1 MKGAALFITR
11 PVLTTLCSI
20 SIFLLGLLGFS
31 LMPVSPLPQ
40 IDFPV
45 IMVKASLSG
54 ASPETMSS
62 SVAAPLERA
71 LGKISGVNEL
81 TSTSSQGS
89 TRIIMQFD
97 MDRNVD
103 SAARDVQAAINA
115 AQSLLPSGMTSL
127 PSYQKMN
134 PSGAPI
140 MMVALTSDVMTQP
153 QLYDLVNSVLQPKM
167 AQVNGVGG
175 TSIYGGAAPG
185 IRVDIEP
192 LLLEQQ
198 GIALNTVKSAINN
211 ALPDKPVGALQGDER
226 QWWISTNAQQADAV
240 KLRDVI
246 VSWRDGAAVRLG
258 DVAHVYDGGE
268 TLYSNGYYNGRPA
281 VIIGAARAAG
291 ANIIETVQH
300 LKALT
305 PQLKALMPEGVQVHT
320 VLDRSGGVQES
331 LRATEEA
338 LLASIILVVFIV
350 YLFLRNWRAVFI
362 PACTLPLSLVG
373 TCAVTYLL
381 GYSLDNLSLMAMIIA
396 TGFVVDDAIVVLENV
411 IRHREMGKSRLQAA
425 IEGAREI
432 GFTVMAMTISLI
444 AVFLPILLNAD
455 MIGKLFREFAMTL
468 CIALLIS
475 LLVSLTLTPMLCAH
489 LLKDPDHSARPLYT
503 RWRVLSRLHG
513 VLIHVGRY
521 LTQGYMQSLGWALK
535 HRRLIL
541 LGFVGTIVLMGYFVT
556 RVEKEFF
563 PSQDTGVLMG
573 RLRADQATSSQALI
587 PIVNQFNE
595 EVRKDP
601 AIEHVMSSTGSGGFG
616 SRNTA
621 SYIIQLKPIS
631 ERNVSADQVVQRL
644 TARLS
649 KLKPGVEFNLRSM
662 QDLMSGGRSANAAY
676 QYTLQ
681 SDDLALLREWTPKVD
696 AALRKLPSLTGFEND
711 STSRG
716 REVRLVVDR
725 IQAERYGINMADID
739 DFLGNAFGQT
749 QVATRHEVMNEY
761 HVIMGLAPAWTS
773 SPEVL
778 NMLSVVND
786 NSQRVP
792 LSAFAH
798 FETGNAAT
806 TVEHEDQMATT
817 VIAFNLVPGVVLND
831 VQNDIQ
837 QALTRIGLPDKIKTG
852 FGGSQRMFQQSSS
865 ALPLLLVAAL
875 LTMYIVLGVLYESL
889 VHPLTILSTLPSAGL
904 GALLLINLTGT
915 RLSLISFIGILLLMG
930 IVKKNAIMLVDFALS
945 HRRQQSVSEE
955 QAITEACRQRL
966 RPIMMTSLAAFCGA
980 LPLMLESGGS
990 ADLRRPLGIAI
1001 AGGLVVSQLLTL
1013 YTTPIIYLYMSR
1025 FEQWLLHVWLR
1036 VRPAQ
1041 EQQNNT

>member
-1 MKGAALFITR
+1 MKGLSLFITR
-11 PVLTTLCSI
+11 PVLTILS
-20 SIFLLGLLGFS
+20 SVSVLLLGMLGFS

-45 IMVKASLSG
+45 IMVRASLSG

-97 MDRNVD
+97 MDRDVD
-103 SAARDVQAAINA
+103 SAARDVQAALNA
-115 AQSLLPSGMTSL
+115 AQSLLPSGMTSR

-140 MMVALTSDVMTQP
+140 MMLALTSDIMTQP

-192 LLLEQQ
+192 LLLEHQ
-198 GIALNTVKSAINN
+198 GIALNTVKSAISN
-211 ALPDKPVGALQGDER
+211 ALPDKPVGSLQGDDR
-226 QWWISTNAQQADAV
+226 QWWISTNTQQVDAV

-246 VSWRDGAAVRLG
+246 VAWHDGAAVRLG

-281 VIIGAARAAG
+281 VIIGASRAAG
-291 ANIIETVQH
+291 ANIIETVDR

-305 PQLKALMPEGVQVHT
+305 PQLKALMPEGVQIHT

-338 LLASIILVVFIV
+338 LLASIVLVVLIV
-350 YLFLRNWRAVFI
+350 YLFLRSWRAVFI

-373 TCAVTYLL
+373 TCAITYLL

-396 TGFVVDDAIVVLENV
+396 TGFVVDDAIVVLENI
-411 IRHREMGKSRLQAA
+411 IRHREMGKGRLQAA

-432 GFTVMAMTISLI
+432 GFTVVAMTISLI
-444 AVFLPILLNAD
+444 AVFLPILLNSD

-475 LLVSLTLTPMLCAH
+475 LLVSLTLTPMLCSR
-489 LLKDPDHSARPLYT
+489 LLEEPDHSRPLYT
-503 RWRVLSRLHG
+503 RLRMLEHLHG
-513 VLIHVGRY
+513 VLARVGQC
-521 LTQGYMQSLGWALK
+521 LMSGYMRSLGWAIR
-535 HRRLIL
+535 HRRLVL
-541 LGFVGTIVLMGYFVT
+541 CGFFGTIVLMGYFVG

-601 AIEHVMSSTGSGGFG
+601 AIEHVVSSTGSGGFG

-631 ERNVSADQVVQRL
+631 ERNATADEVVQRL
-644 TARLS
+644 TARLG

-716 REVRLVVDR
+716 REVQLVVDR
-725 IQAERYGINMADID
+725 VQAQRYGITMSDID
-739 DFLGNAFGQT
+739 DFLGNAFGQK

-773 SPEVL
+773 EPEVL

-786 NSQRVP
+786 EGQRIP

-798 FETGNAAT
+798 FETGSAAT
-806 TVEHEDQMATT
+806 SVEHEDQMATM

-831 VQNDIQ
+831 VQNEIQ

-865 ALPLLLVAAL
+865 AMPLLLIAAL

-904 GALLLINLTGT
+904 GALLLIDLTGT

-930 IVKKNAIMLVDFALS
+930 IVKKNAIMLVDFALA
-945 HRRQQSVSEE
+945 HQRQSKVSEE
-955 QAITEACRQRL
+955 QAITEACHQRL

-1013 YTTPIIYLYMSR
+1013 YTTPVIYLYMAR
-1025 FEQWLLHVWLR
+1025 LEQWLLRIWR
-1036 VRPAQ
+1036 RIRPVQ
-1041 EQQNNT
+1041 E

>member
-1 MKGAALFITR
+1 MKGVALFITR
-11 PVLTTLCSI
+11 PVLTILS
-20 SIFLLGLLGFS
+20 SLSVLLLGLLGFS

-45 IMVKASLSG
+45 IMVRASLSG

-97 MDRNVD
+97 MDRDVE
-103 SAARDVQAAINA
+103 SAARDVQAALNA
-115 AQSLLPSGMTSL
+115 AQSLLPSGMTSR

-140 MMVALTSDVMTQP
+140 MMLALTSDIMTQP

-198 GIALNTVKSAINN
+198 GIALTTVKSAINN
-211 ALPDKPVGALQGDER
+211 ALPDKPVGVLQGDER
-226 QWWISTNAQQADAV
+226 QWWISTNAQQVDAV

-246 VSWRDGAAVRLG
+246 VAWHDGAAVRLG

-281 VIIGAARAAG
+281 VIIGASRAAG
-291 ANIIETVQH
+291 ANIIETVEH

-305 PQLKALMPEGVQVHT
+305 PQLKALMPEGVQIHT

-338 LLASIILVVFIV
+338 LLASIALVVFIV

-373 TCAVTYLL
+373 TCAITYLL

-411 IRHREMGKSRLQAA
+411 IRHREMGKGRLQAA

-432 GFTVMAMTISLI
+432 GFTVMAMTLSLI
-444 AVFLPILLNAD
+444 AVFLPILLNSD

-468 CIALLIS
+468 CIALIIS
-475 LLVSLTLTPMLCAH
+475 LLVSLTLTPMLCAR
-489 LLKDPDHSARPLYT
+489 LLKDPDHSKPLYT
-503 RWRVLSRLHG
+503 RQRTLARLHDMVVRLG
-513 VLIHVGRY
+513 QGMTH
-521 LTQGYMQSLGWALK
+521 GYMRSLDWALK
-535 HRRLIL
+535 HRRLVL
-541 LGFVGTIVLMGYFVT
+541 CGFLGTIVLMGYFVT

-601 AIEHVMSSTGSGGFG
+601 AIEHVVSSTGSGGFG

-631 ERNVSADQVVQRL
+631 ERDATADQVVQRL

-676 QYTLQ
+676 QFTLQ

-711 STSRG
+711 STARG
-716 REVRLVVDR
+716 REVRLIVDR
-725 IQAERYGINMADID
+725 TQAERYGVNMADID

-761 HVIMGLAPAWTS
+761 HVIMGLAPAWTAE
-773 SPEVL
+773 PEVL
-778 NMLSVVND
+778 DMLSVIND
-786 NSQRVP
+786 DGQRIP

-798 FETGNAAT
+798 IETGSAAT
-806 TVEHEDQMATT
+806 SVDHEDQMATM
-817 VIAFNLVPGVVLND
+817 VIAFNLVPGVTLND
-831 VQNDIQ
+831 VQDDIQ
-837 QALTRIGLPDKIKTG
+837 QTMTKIGLPDKIKSG
-852 FGGSQRMFQQSSS
+852 FGGSQKMFQQSSS

-904 GALLLINLTGT
+904 GALLLIDITGT

-930 IVKKNAIMLVDFALS
+930 IVKKNAIMLVDFALA
-945 HRRQQSVSEE
+945 HRRQQHISEE
-955 QAITEACRQRL
+955 RAITEACRQRL

-1013 YTTPIIYLYMSR
+1013 YTTPVIYLYMAR
-1025 FEQWLLHVWLR
+1025 FEQWLLRLWLHI
-1036 VRPAQ
+1036 RPAQ
-1041 EQQNNT
+1041 

>member
-1 MKGAALFITR
+1 MKGVALFITR
-11 PVLTTLCSI
+11 PVLTLLCSI
-20 SIFLLGLLGFS
+20 SVLLLGLLGFS

-45 IMVKASLSG
+45 IMVRASLSG

-81 TSTSSQGS
+81 TSTSSQGT

-103 SAARDVQAAINA
+103 SAARDVQAALNA
-115 AQSLLPSGMTSL
+115 AQSLLPSGMTSR

-140 MMVALTSDVMTQP
+140 MMLALTSDIMTQP

-167 AQVNGVGG
+167 AQVSGVGG

-198 GIALNTVKSAINN
+198 GIALTTVKSAINS
-211 ALPDKPVGALQGDER
+211 ALPDKPLGVLDGEQQ
-226 QWWISTNAQQADAV
+226 QWWISTNAQQIDAV
-240 KLRDVI
+240 TLRNVT
-246 VSWRDGAAVRLG
+246 VAWRNGAAVRLG

-281 VIIGAARAAG
+281 VIIGASRAAG
-291 ANIIETVQH
+291 ANIIETVAR
-300 LKALT
+300 LKSLI
-305 PQLKALMPEGVQVHT
+305 PQLTALIPSGVQIHT

-331 LRATEEA
+331 LHATEEA
-338 LLASIILVVFIV
+338 LLASIVLVVFIV

-396 TGFVVDDAIVVLENV
+396 TGFVVDDAIVVLENI
-411 IRHREMGKSRLQAA
+411 IRHREMGKGRLAAA
-425 IEGAREI
+425 IDGAREI
-432 GFTVMAMTISLI
+432 GFTVVAMTLSLI
-444 AVFLPILLNAD
+444 AVFLPILLNSD

-468 CIALLIS
+468 CIALTIS
-475 LLVSLTLTPMLCAH
+475 LLVSLTLTPMLCAR
-489 LLKDPDHSARPLYT
+489 LLNAPDEHKQAPSLYERQRTLARVHSIIIALGQGLT
-503 RWRVLSRLHG
+503 R
-513 VLIHVGRY
+513 
-521 LTQGYMQSLGWALK
+521 GYMCSLAWAIR
-535 HRRLIL
+535 HRRLVL
-541 LGFVGTIVLMGYFVT
+541 CGFFSTIVLMGYFIT

-587 PIVNQFNE
+587 PIVNLFNE

-601 AIEHVMSSTGSGGFG
+601 AIQHIVSSTGSGGFG

-631 ERNVSADQVVQRL
+631 ERDATSDEVVQRL

-725 IQAERYGINMADID
+725 VQAKRYGVDMADID
-739 DFLGNAFGQT
+739 DFLGNAFGQR

-773 SPEVL
+773 EPEVL
-778 NMLSVVND
+778 DRLSVIND
-786 NSQRVP
+786 DGQRVP

-798 FETGNAAT
+798 IETGSAAT
-806 TVEHEDQMATT
+806 SVDHEDQMATT
-817 VIAFNLVPGVVLND
+817 VIAFNLVPDVTLSD
-831 VQNDIQ
+831 VQDEVQ
-837 QALTRIGLPDKIKTG
+837 QAMTRIGLPDKVKAG
-852 FGGSQRMFQQSSS
+852 FGGSERMFQESSS
-865 ALPLLLVAAL
+865 AMPLLLLAAL
-875 LTMYIVLGVLYESL
+875 LTMYIVLGVLYESV

-904 GALLLINLTGT
+904 GALLLIDLTGT

-930 IVKKNAIMLVDFALS
+930 IVKKNAIMLVDFALAR
-945 HRRQQSVSEE
+945 RRQQGISDQ
-955 QAITEACRQRL
+955 QAIIEACQQRL
-966 RPIMMTSLAAFCGA
+966 RPIMMTSLAAFGGA

-1013 YTTPIIYLYMSR
+1013 YTTPVIYLYMAR
-1025 FEQWLLHVWLR
+1025 VERCLLRIWHRL
-1036 VRPAQ
+1036 RPA
-1041 EQQNNT
+1041 

>member
-1 MKGAALFITR
+1 MKGLALFITR
-11 PVLTTLCSI
+11 PVLTILS
-20 SIFLLGLLGFS
+20 SVSVLLLGVLGFS

-45 IMVKASLSG
+45 IIVRASLSG

-62 SVAAPLERA
+62 SVTTPLERA

-97 MDRNVD
+97 MDRDVD
-103 SAARDVQAAINA
+103 SAARDVQAALNA
-115 AQSLLPSGMTSL
+115 AQSLLPSGMTSR
-127 PSYQKMN
+127 PSYQKIN

-140 MMVALTSDVMTQP
+140 MMLALTSDIMTQP
-153 QLYDLVNSVLQPKM
+153 QLYDLVNGVLQPKM
-167 AQVNGVGG
+167 AQINGVGD
-175 TSIYGGAAPG
+175 TFIYGGAAPG

-192 LLLEQQ
+192 LLLEHQ

-211 ALPDKPVGALQGDER
+211 ALPDKPVGALQGDEH
-226 QWWISTNAQQADAV
+226 QWWISTNAQKVDAV

-246 VSWRDGAAVRLG
+246 VAWHDGAAVRLG

-281 VIIGAARAAG
+281 VIIGASRAAG
-291 ANIIETVQH
+291 ANIIETVGH
-300 LKALT
+300 LKALI
-305 PQLKALMPEGVQVHT
+305 PQFNAMMPGSVQIHI

-338 LLASIILVVFIV
+338 LLASIILVILIV
-350 YLFLRNWRAVFI
+350 YLFLRSWRAVFI

-373 TCAVTYLL
+373 TCAITYLL

-396 TGFVVDDAIVVLENV
+396 TGFVVDDAIVVLENI
-411 IRHREMGKSRLQAA
+411 IRHREMGKNRLQAA

-432 GFTVMAMTISLI
+432 GFTVIAMTISLI
-444 AVFLPILLNAD
+444 AVFLPILLNTD

-468 CIALLIS
+468 CIALIIS
-475 LLVSLTLTPMLCAH
+475 LLVSLTLTPMLCSR
-489 LLKDPDHSARPLYT
+489 LLDEPNHARPLYT
-503 RWRVLSRLHG
+503 RLHTLERLHG
-513 VLIHVGRY
+513 VLTRIGQSLMR
-521 LTQGYMQSLGWALK
+521 GYMHSLGWALR
-535 HRRLIL
+535 HRRLVL
-541 LGFVGTIVLMGYFVT
+541 CGFLSTIVLMGYFVT

-587 PIVNQFNE
+587 PIVKQFNE
-595 EVRKDP
+595 EIRKDL
-601 AIEHVMSSTGSGGFG
+601 AIEHVVSSTGSGGFG
-616 SRNTA
+616 SRNMA

-631 ERNVSADQVVQRL
+631 ERDATADEVVQRL

-649 KLKPGVEFNLRSM
+649 NLKPGVEFNLRSM

-676 QYTLQ
+676 QFTLQ

-696 AALRKLPSLTGFEND
+696 ATLRKLSTLAGFESD

-725 IQAERYGINMADID
+725 VQAQRYGVTMSDID
-739 DFLGNAFGQT
+739 DFLGNAFGHK

-761 HVIMGLAPAWTS
+761 HVIMGLAPAWTAE
-773 SPEVL
+773 PEVL
-778 NMLSVVND
+778 NMLSVIND
-786 NSQRVP
+786 NRQRIP

-798 FETGNAAT
+798 FETGSAAT
-806 TVEHEDQMATT
+806 SVEHEDQMATT

-831 VQNDIQ
+831 VQSDIQ
-837 QALTRIGLPDKIKTG
+837 QALTRIGLPDKIKTD

-865 ALPLLLVAAL
+865 AMPLLLIGAL

-889 VHPLTILSTLPSAGL
+889 VHPLTVLSTLPSAGL
-904 GALLLINLTGT
+904 GALLLIDLTGT

-930 IVKKNAIMLVDFALS
+930 IVKKNAIMLVDFALA
-945 HRRQQSVSEE
+945 HRRELQVSEE
-955 QAITEACRQRL
+955 QAITEACHHRL
-966 RPIMMTSLAAFCGA
+966 RPIVMTSLAAFCGA
-980 LPLMLESGGS
+980 LPLILESGGS

-1013 YTTPIIYLYMSR
+1013 YTTPVIYLYMAR
-1025 FEQWLLHVWLR
+1025 FEQWLLRIWQHI
-1036 VRPAQ
+1036 RPVQ
-1041 EQQNNT
+1041 E

>member
-1 MKGAALFITR
+1 MKGVALFITR
-11 PVLTTLCSI
+11 PVLTLLCSV
-20 SIFLLGLLGFS
+20 SVLLLGLLGFS

-45 IMVKASLSG
+45 IMVRASLSG

-81 TSTSSQGS
+81 TSTSSQGT

-97 MDRNVD
+97 MDRKVD
-103 SAARDVQAAINA
+103 SAARDVQAALNA
-115 AQSLLPSGMTSL
+115 AQSLLPSGMTSR

-140 MMVALTSDVMTQP
+140 MMLALTSDIMTQP

-167 AQVNGVGG
+167 AQVSGVGG

-198 GIALNTVKSAINN
+198 GIALTTVKSAINS
-211 ALPDKPVGALQGDER
+211 ALPDKPLGVLDGEQQ
-226 QWWISTNAQQADAV
+226 QWWVSTNAQHIDAV
-240 KLRDVI
+240 TLRDVTI
-246 VSWRDGAAVRLG
+246 AWRNGAAVRLG

-281 VIIGAARAAG
+281 VIIGASRAAG
-291 ANIIETVQH
+291 ANIIETVER
-300 LKALT
+300 LKSLI
-305 PQLKALMPEGVQVHT
+305 PQLSALMPSGVQIHT

-331 LRATEEA
+331 LHATEEA
-338 LLASIILVVFIV
+338 LLASIALVVFIV

-396 TGFVVDDAIVVLENV
+396 TGFVVDDAIVVLENI
-411 IRHREMGKSRLQAA
+411 IRHREMGKGRLAAA
-425 IEGAREI
+425 IDGAREI
-432 GFTVMAMTISLI
+432 SFTVVAMTLSLI
-444 AVFLPILLNAD
+444 AVFLPILLNSD

-468 CIALLIS
+468 CIALTIS
-475 LLVSLTLTPMLCAH
+475 LLVSLTLTPMLCAR
-489 LLKDPDHSARPLYT
+489 LLNAPDKQEQAPSLYERQRTLARVHRIIIALGQGLT
-503 RWRVLSRLHG
+503 R
-513 VLIHVGRY
+513 
-521 LTQGYMQSLGWALK
+521 GYMCSLAWAIR
-535 HRRLIL
+535 HRRLVL
-541 LGFVGTIVLMGYFVT
+541 CGFLGTIVLMGYFIT

-587 PIVNQFNE
+587 PIVNLFNE

-601 AIEHVMSSTGSGGFG
+601 AIQHIVSSTGSGGFG

-631 ERNVSADQVVQRL
+631 ERDATSDEVVQRL

-725 IQAERYGINMADID
+725 VQAKRYGVDMADID
-739 DFLGNAFGQT
+739 DFLGNAFGQR

-773 SPEVL
+773 EPEVL
-778 NMLSVVND
+778 DRLSVINAD
-786 NSQRVP
+786 GQRVL

-798 FETGNAAT
+798 IETGSAAT
-806 TVEHEDQMATT
+806 SVDHEDQMATT
-817 VIAFNLVPGVVLND
+817 VIAFNLVPGVTLSD
-831 VQNDIQ
+831 VQDEVQ
-837 QALTRIGLPDKIKTG
+837 QAMTRIGLPDKVKAG
-852 FGGSQRMFQQSSS
+852 FGGSERMFQQSSS
-865 ALPLLLVAAL
+865 AMPLLLLAAL
-875 LTMYIVLGVLYESL
+875 LTMYIVLGVLYESV

-904 GALLLINLTGT
+904 GALLLIDLTGT

-930 IVKKNAIMLVDFALS
+930 IVKKNAIMLVDFALAR
-945 HRRQQSVSEE
+945 RRQQGISDH
-955 QAITEACRQRL
+955 QAIIEACQQRL
-966 RPIMMTSLAAFCGA
+966 RPIMMTSLAAFGGA
-980 LPLMLESGGS
+980 LPLMIESGGS

-1013 YTTPIIYLYMSR
+1013 YTTPVIYLYMAR
-1025 FEQWLLHVWLR
+1025 VERCLLRLWHRL
-1036 VRPAQ
+1036 RPAQ
-1041 EQQNNT
+1041 

>member
-1 MKGAALFITR
+1 MKGIALFITR
-11 PVLTTLCSI
+11 PVLTLLCSV
-20 SIFLLGLLGFS
+20 SVLLLGLLGFS

-45 IMVKASLSG
+45 IMVRASLSG

-103 SAARDVQAAINA
+103 SAARDVQAALNA
-115 AQSLLPSGMTSL
+115 AQSMLPSGMTSR
-127 PSYQKMN
+127 PSYQKLN

-140 MMVALTSDVMTQP
+140 MMLALTSDIMTQS

-167 AQVNGVGG
+167 AQVSGVGG
-175 TSIYGGAAPG
+175 TSIYGGAASG

-192 LLLEQQ
+192 FLLEQQ
-198 GIALNTVKSAINN
+198 GIALTTVKSAINS
-211 ALPDKPVGALQGDER
+211 ALPDKPLGVLDGEQQ
-226 QWWISTNAQQADAV
+226 QWWLSTNAQQIDAAA
-240 KLRDVI
+240 LRDVT
-246 VSWRDGAAVRLG
+246 VAWRNGAAVRLG

-281 VIIGAARAAG
+281 VIIGASRAAD
-291 ANIIETVQH
+291 ANIIETVDR
-300 LKALT
+300 LKALI
-305 PQLKALMPEGVQVHT
+305 PQFMALMPNGVQIHT

-331 LRATEEA
+331 LHATEEA
-338 LLASIILVVFIV
+338 LLASIVLVVFIV

-381 GYSLDNLSLMAMIIA
+381 GYSLDSLSLMAMIIA
-396 TGFVVDDAIVVLENV
+396 TGFVIDDAIVVLENI
-411 IRHREMGKSRLQAA
+411 IRHREMGKGRLAAA
-425 IEGAREI
+425 IDGAREI
-432 GFTVMAMTISLI
+432 GFTVVAMTLSLI
-444 AVFLPILLNAD
+444 AVFLPILLNFD
-455 MIGKLFREFAMTL
+455 ILGKLFREFAMTL
-468 CIALLIS
+468 CIALTIS
-475 LLVSLTLTPMLCAH
+475 LLVSLTLIPMLCAR
-489 LLKDPDHSARPLYT
+489 LLRVPDEQKHAPSLYERHERQRSLARVHAIIIGLGQRLT
-503 RWRVLSRLHG
+503 R
-513 VLIHVGRY
+513 
-521 LTQGYMQSLGWALK
+521 GYMGSLAWAIR
-535 HRRLIL
+535 HRRIVLC
-541 LGFVGTIVLMGYFVT
+541 GFFSTIVLMGYFIM

-587 PIVNQFNE
+587 PIVNLFNE

-601 AIEHVMSSTGSGGFG
+601 AIQHVVSSTGSGGFG

-631 ERNVSADQVVQRL
+631 ERDATSDEVVQRL

-649 KLKPGVEFNLRSM
+649 KFKPGVEFNLRSM
-662 QDLMSGGRSANAAY
+662 QDLMSGGRSADAAY

-681 SDDLALLREWTPKVD
+681 SEDLALLREWTPKVD

-725 IQAERYGINMADID
+725 VQAKRYGVDMADID
-739 DFLGNAFGQT
+739 DFLGNAFGQR
-749 QVATRHEVMNEY
+749 QVATRHDVMNEY

-773 SPEVL
+773 EPEVL
-778 NMLSVVND
+778 DRLSVIND
-786 NSQRVP
+786 DGQRVP

-798 FETGNAAT
+798 IETGSAAT
-806 TVEHEDQMATT
+806 SVDHEDQMATT
-817 VIAFNLVPGVVLND
+817 VIAFNLVPGVTLSD
-831 VQNDIQ
+831 VQDEVQ
-837 QALTRIGLPDKIKTG
+837 QTMTRIGLPDKVKAG
-852 FGGSQRMFQQSSS
+852 FGGSERMFQQSSS
-865 ALPLLLVAAL
+865 TMPLLLLAAL
-875 LTMYIVLGVLYESL
+875 LTMYIVLGVLYESV

-904 GALLLINLTGT
+904 GALLLIDLTGT

-930 IVKKNAIMLVDFALS
+930 IVKKNAIMLVDFALAR
-945 HRRQQSVSEE
+945 RRQQGISDQ
-955 QAITEACRQRL
+955 QAIIEACQQRL
-966 RPIMMTSLAAFCGA
+966 RPIMMTSLAAFGGA

-1013 YTTPIIYLYMSR
+1013 YTTPVIYLYMAR
-1025 FEQWLLHVWLR
+1025 VERCLLRIWHRLR
-1036 VRPAQ
+1036 S
-1041 EQQNNT
+1041 TH

>member
-1 MKGAALFITR
+1 MKGVALFITR
-11 PVLTTLCSI
+11 PVLTILS
-20 SIFLLGLLGFS
+20 SLSVLLLGLLGFS

-45 IMVKASLSG
+45 IMVRASLSG

-97 MDRNVD
+97 MDRDVD
-103 SAARDVQAAINA
+103 SAARDVQAALNA
-115 AQSLLPSGMTSL
+115 AQSLLPSGMTSR

-140 MMVALTSDVMTQP
+140 MMLALTSDIMTQP

-211 ALPDKPVGALQGDER
+211 ALPDKPVGVLQGDER
-226 QWWISTNAQQADAV
+226 QWWISTNAQQVDAV
-240 KLRDVI
+240 KLRDV
-246 VSWRDGAAVRLG
+246 VVAWRDSAAVRLG

-281 VIIGAARAAG
+281 VIIGASRAAG
-291 ANIIETVQH
+291 ANIIETVER

-305 PQLKALMPEGVQVHT
+305 PQLKALMPEGVQIHT

-338 LLASIILVVFIV
+338 LLASIVLVVFIV
-350 YLFLRNWRAVFI
+350 YLFLRSWRAVFI

-373 TCAVTYLL
+373 TCAITYLL

-396 TGFVVDDAIVVLENV
+396 TGFVVDDAIVVLENI
-411 IRHREMGKSRLQAA
+411 IRHREMGKGRLQAA

-444 AVFLPILLNAD
+444 AVFLPILLNTD

-475 LLVSLTLTPMLCAH
+475 LLVSLTLTPMLCAR
-489 LLKDPDHSARPLYT
+489 LLEEPKSSPPLYT
-503 RWRVLSRLHG
+503 KLHLLVRVHDGLVR
-513 VLIHVGRY
+513 VGQSM
-521 LTQGYMQSLGWALK
+521 TQGYMRSLKWALR
-535 HRRLIL
+535 HRRLVL
-541 LGFVGTIVLMGYFVT
+541 CGFLSTIFLMGYFVT

-601 AIEHVMSSTGSGGFG
+601 AIEHVVSSTGSGGFG

-631 ERNVSADQVVQRL
+631 ERNATADEVVARL

-662 QDLMSGGRSANAAY
+662 QDLMAGGRSANAAY

-681 SDDLALLREWTPKVD
+681 SEDLALLREWTPKVD

-725 IQAERYGINMADID
+725 IQAKRYGVTMSDID

-773 SPEVL
+773 EPEVL
-778 NMLSVVND
+778 DMLSVVND
-786 NSQRVP
+786 DGKRIP

-798 FETGNAAT
+798 IETGSAAT
-806 TVEHEDQMATT
+806 SVEHEDQMATT
-817 VIAFNLVPGVVLND
+817 VIAFNLSPGVALND
-831 VQNDIQ
+831 VQDEIQ
-837 QALTRIGLPDKIKTG
+837 QTLTKIGVPDKIKTG

-865 ALPLLLVAAL
+865 AMPLLLIAAL
-875 LTMYIVLGVLYESL
+875 LTMYIVLGVLYESV

-904 GALLLINLTGT
+904 GALLLIDLTGT

-930 IVKKNAIMLVDFALS
+930 IVKKNAIMLVDFALA
-945 HRRQQSVSEE
+945 RQRQSQSSEE
-955 QAITEACRQRL
+955 EAITEACRQRL

-980 LPLMLESGGS
+980 LPLMLETGGS

-1001 AGGLVVSQLLTL
+1001 AGGLIVSQLLTL
-1013 YTTPIIYLYMSR
+1013 YTTPVIYLYMAR
-1025 FEQWLLHVWLR
+1025 FEGWLLRQWQR
-1036 VRPAQ
+1036 IRPQ
-1041 EQQNNT
+1041 

>member
-1 MKGAALFITR
+1 MKGVALFITR
-11 PVLTTLCSI
+11 PVLTILS
-20 SIFLLGLLGFS
+20 SLSVLLLGLLGFS

-45 IMVKASLSG
+45 IMVRASLSG

-97 MDRNVD
+97 MDRDVD
-103 SAARDVQAAINA
+103 SAARDVQAALNA
-115 AQSLLPSGMTSL
+115 AQSLLPSGMTSR

-140 MMVALTSDVMTQP
+140 MMLALTSDIMTQP

-198 GIALNTVKSAINN
+198 GIALTTVKSAINN
-211 ALPDKPVGALQGDER
+211 ALPDKPVGVLQGDER
-226 QWWISTNAQQADAV
+226 QWWISTNAQQVDAV

-246 VSWRDGAAVRLG
+246 VAWHDGAAVRLG

-281 VIIGAARAAG
+281 VIIGASRAAG
-291 ANIIETVQH
+291 ANIIETVEH

-305 PQLKALMPEGVQVHT
+305 PQLKALMPEGVQIHT

-338 LLASIILVVFIV
+338 LLASIALVVFIV

-373 TCAVTYLL
+373 TCAITYLL

-411 IRHREMGKSRLQAA
+411 IRHREMGKGRLQAA

-432 GFTVMAMTISLI
+432 GFTVMAMTLSLI
-444 AVFLPILLNAD
+444 AVFLPILLNSD

-468 CIALLIS
+468 CIALIIS
-475 LLVSLTLTPMLCAH
+475 LLVSLTLTPMLCAR
-489 LLKDPDHSARPLYT
+489 LLKDPDHSKPLYT
-503 RWRVLSRLHG
+503 RQRTLARLHDMVVRLG
-513 VLIHVGRY
+513 QGMTH
-521 LTQGYMQSLGWALK
+521 GYMRSLDWALK
-535 HRRLIL
+535 HRRLVL
-541 LGFVGTIVLMGYFVT
+541 CGFLGTIVLMGYFVT

-601 AIEHVMSSTGSGGFG
+601 SIEHVVSSTGSGGFG

-631 ERNVSADQVVQRL
+631 ERDATADQVVQRL

-676 QYTLQ
+676 QFTLQ

-711 STSRG
+711 STARG
-716 REVRLVVDR
+716 REVRLIVDR
-725 IQAERYGINMADID
+725 TQAERYGVNMADID

-761 HVIMGLAPAWTS
+761 HVIMGLAPAWTAE
-773 SPEVL
+773 PEVL
-778 NMLSVVND
+778 DMLSVIND
-786 NSQRVP
+786 DGQRIP

-798 FETGNAAT
+798 IETGSAAT
-806 TVEHEDQMATT
+806 SVDHEDQMATM
-817 VIAFNLVPGVVLND
+817 VIAFNLVPGVTLND
-831 VQNDIQ
+831 VQDDIQ
-837 QALTRIGLPDKIKTG
+837 QTMTKIGLPDKIKSG
-852 FGGSQRMFQQSSS
+852 FGGSQKMFQQSSS

-904 GALLLINLTGT
+904 GALLLIDITGT

-930 IVKKNAIMLVDFALS
+930 IVKKNAIMLVDFALA
-945 HRRQQSVSEE
+945 HRRQQHISEE
-955 QAITEACRQRL
+955 RAITEACRQRL

-1013 YTTPIIYLYMSR
+1013 YTTPVIYLYMAR
-1025 FEQWLLHVWLR
+1025 FEQWLLRLWLHI
-1036 VRPAQ
+1036 RPTQ
-1041 EQQNNT
+1041 

>member
-1 MKGAALFITR
+1 MKGVALFITR
-11 PVLTTLCSI
+11 PVLTILS
-20 SIFLLGLLGFS
+20 SLSVLLLGLLGFS

-45 IMVKASLSG
+45 IMVRASLSG

-97 MDRNVD
+97 MDRDVD
-103 SAARDVQAAINA
+103 SAARDVQAALNA
-115 AQSLLPSGMTSL
+115 AQSLLPSGMTSR

-140 MMVALTSDVMTQP
+140 MMLALTSDIMTQP

-198 GIALNTVKSAINN
+198 GIALTTVKSAINN
-211 ALPDKPVGALQGDER
+211 ALPDKPVGVLQGGER
-226 QWWISTNAQQADAV
+226 QWWISTNAQQVDAV

-246 VSWRDGAAVRLG
+246 VAWHDGAAVRLG

-281 VIIGAARAAG
+281 VIIGASRAAG
-291 ANIIETVQH
+291 ANIIETVEH

-305 PQLKALMPEGVQVHT
+305 PQLKALMPEGVQIHT

-338 LLASIILVVFIV
+338 LLASIVLVVFIV

-373 TCAVTYLL
+373 TCAITYLL

-411 IRHREMGKSRLQAA
+411 IRHREMGKGRLQAA

-432 GFTVMAMTISLI
+432 GFTVMAMTLSLI
-444 AVFLPILLNAD
+444 AVFLPILLNSD

-468 CIALLIS
+468 CIALIIS
-475 LLVSLTLTPMLCAH
+475 LLVSLTLTPMLCAR
-489 LLKDPDHSARPLYT
+489 LLKDPDHSKPLYT
-503 RWRVLSRLHG
+503 RQRTLARLHDMVVRLG
-513 VLIHVGRY
+513 QGMTH
-521 LTQGYMQSLGWALK
+521 GYMRSLGWALK
-535 HRRLIL
+535 HRRLVL
-541 LGFVGTIVLMGYFVT
+541 CGFLGTIVLMGYFVT

-563 PSQDTGVLMG
+563 PSQDTGVLLG

-601 AIEHVMSSTGSGGFG
+601 AIEHVVSSTGSGGFG

-631 ERNVSADQVVQRL
+631 ERDATADQVVQRL

-649 KLKPGVEFNLRSM
+649 KLKSGVEFNLRSM

-676 QYTLQ
+676 QFTLQ

-711 STSRG
+711 STARG
-716 REVRLVVDR
+716 REVRLIVDR
-725 IQAERYGINMADID
+725 TQAERYGVNMADID

-761 HVIMGLAPAWTS
+761 HVIMGLAPAWTAE
-773 SPEVL
+773 PEVL
-778 NMLSVVND
+778 DMLSVIND
-786 NSQRVP
+786 DGQRIP

-798 FETGNAAT
+798 IETGSAAT
-806 TVEHEDQMATT
+806 SVDHEDQMATM
-817 VIAFNLVPGVVLND
+817 VIAFNLVPGVTLND
-831 VQNDIQ
+831 VQDDIQ
-837 QALTRIGLPDKIKTG
+837 QTMTKIGLPDKIKSG
-852 FGGSQRMFQQSSS
+852 FGGSQKMFQQSSS

-904 GALLLINLTGT
+904 GALLLIDITGT

-930 IVKKNAIMLVDFALS
+930 IVKKNAIMLVDFALA
-945 HRRQQSVSEE
+945 HRRQQHISEE
-955 QAITEACRQRL
+955 RAITEACRQRL

-1013 YTTPIIYLYMSR
+1013 YTTPVIYLYMAR
-1025 FEQWLLHVWLR
+1025 FEQWLLRLWLR
-1036 VRPAQ
+1036 IRPAQ
-1041 EQQNNT
+1041 